1 MHDWSFLPTLIAVRN
16 DGFVGAIGNVAAYCR
31 HGSADHGAHGVARSS
46 KIGLLGCCVEGCTV
60 EQIAGGFVLLSGI
73 YLAYYF
79 WMVDINNQSD
89 PITVAVENF
98 QRRVITGLNNNW
110 QLVAIVLGGIV
121 VVSGMYAKW
130 SRCTAES

>member
-1 MHDWSFLPTLIAVRN
+1 
-16 DGFVGAIGNVAAYCR
+16 
-31 HGSADHGAHGVARSS
+31 
-46 KIGLLGCCVEGCTV
+46 V

-79 WMVDINNQSD
+79 WMVDISNQSD

-121 VVSGMYAKW
+121 VASGMYVRSGRDARQK
-130 SRCTAES
+130 SHVESGS

>member
-1 MHDWSFLPTLIAVRN
+1 MAPWLWAPGKRRLHRDRAWPPDRKRSVQPPEPQRGHRPETDR
-16 DGFVGAIGNVAAYCR
+16 AACR
-31 HGSADHGAHGVARSS
+31 RA
-46 KIGLLGCCVEGCTV
+46 V

-110 QLVAIVLGGIV
+110 QLVAIILGGIV
-121 VVSGMYAKW
+121 VVSGMYVRSGREARQKVDVEPG
-130 SRCTAES
+130 S